1 MPSAVER
8 RKLWH
13 RAIPRYA
20 PRAADLDVDKLADQF
35 VLAGGS
41 IVNSAINACIIA
53 SSRREPVGMEH
64 AVEAIA
70 RELVKMG
77 KQVSRVYFGEYY
89 DFVKNLY

>member
-1 MPSAVER
+1 MPSASER
-8 RKLWH
+8 FKLWS
-13 RAIPRYA
+13 RAIPRHA
-20 PRAADLDVDKLADQF
+20 PRAPDLDVDKLANQF
-35 VLAGGS
+35 ILAGGS

-53 SSRREPVGMEH
+53 SSRRQPVGMSH

-89 DFVKNLY
+89 EFVKDLY